1 MQVIGFN
8 FTKISA
14 KRELK
19 IENYSQ
25 NTNIEFL
32 DLEKEKIEL
41 LKDLDAIK
49 IIFKYSV
56 EYKSNKEKEKPC
68 AELIFEGHIVLA
80 LSKKESSDILKSW
93 KKKQIPPNIQISLF
107 NLILK
112 KCSPKAVYIADE
124 LNIPSPVPLPKITP
138 KQKEE

>member
-1 MQVIGFN
+1 MQLVGFN

-32 DLEKEKIEL
+32 DLEKEKIDL

-49 IIFKYSV
+49 LTFKYSV
-56 EYKSNKEKEKPC
+56 DYTHSGEKEKPC
-68 AELIFEGHIVLA
+68 AELNFEGHIVFA
-80 LSKKESSDILKSW
+80 LSKKESSDLLKSW
-93 KKKQIPPNIQISLF
+93 RKKQIPPNVQIPLF

-112 KCSPKAVYIADE
+112 KCSPKAVYLADE
-124 LNIPSPVPLPKITP
+124 LNMPSPVPLPKITP
-138 KQKEE
+138 KPKED